1 MSKYFLEYGCQIFLV
16 SPQVKMEISNIGI
29 LDQNC
34 LKYFEKKKFDYIKL
48 LEELVK
54 RLRDTTQQDLF
65 SISKDPVDSKKKD
78 AKSNKQFLV

>member
-1 MSKYFLEYGCQIFLV
+1 
-16 SPQVKMEISNIGI
+16 MEIANIGI

-54 RLRDTTQQDLF
+54 RLRDTAQQDLF
-65 SISKDPVDSKKKD
+65 SIRKDPVDSKKND
-78 AKSNKQFLV
+78 AKSNLTLNSFWCEHEAKSTPKLIESS